1 MVAALKPF
9 NSVWSFEIIELRQSG
24 SGKVAVRTAVVVLI
38 ITKKV
43 NTRLSSVAASIL
55 ILLVIFSY

>member
-24 SGKVAVRTAVVVLI
+24 GSSEDCSGSFDNY
-38 ITKKV
+38 KKV

>member
-1 MVAALKPF
+1 MVAAPKPF

-24 SGKVAVRTAVVVLI
+24 GSSEDCSGSFDNY
-38 ITKKV
+38 KKV